1 MKKNKLN
8 NSGFILA
15 ETLIVTV
22 FLMILFSMLYSN
34 FYPLIKKK
42 KKREN
47 YDTVDGKYAAFWI
60 KRIIEDNSYRF
71 LLDIDSKTNFERRH
85 YVRFE
90 CSDVDDFDE
99 KRTTCINLVK
109 ELQVSGCDKKG
120 NNCEIYITNYRIGRQ
135 EESASTFK
143 TVVKNNMKK
152 YEDGC
157 TSDTCRAS
165 YISNCSLEESEEECS
180 KEADKKLFRTSFRDY
195 VDSLPDYAVASLNGA
210 NYRVIIEFHNTKD
223 NNNYYSYA
231 TIEINR

>member
-1 MKKNKLN
+1 MK
-8 NSGFILA
+8 
-15 ETLIVTV
+15 
-22 FLMILFSMLYSN
+22 
-34 FYPLIKKK
+34 
-42 KKREN
+42 
-47 YDTVDGKYAAFWI
+47 
-60 KRIIEDNSYRF
+60 
-71 LLDIDSKTNFERRH
+71 DI
-85 YVRFE
+85 
-90 CSDVDDFDE
+90 
-99 KRTTCINLVK
+99 K
-109 ELQVSGCDKKG
+109 ELLVNESRKTYLTSKEVSEFIDHM
-120 NNCEIYITNYRIGRQ
+120 IDLFT
-135 EESASTFK
+135 
-143 TVVKNNMKK
+143 NMKK